1 MSDAEGCRVGQ
12 DIGEMMIG
20 EGREKW
26 IKLKF
31 LSWSDGVYN
40 KCVKIKQVQV
50 VFLKQKRTQSV
61 V

>member
-40 KCVKIKQVQV
+40 KCVKIKQVHV